1 MNALPL
7 ISAFSDRGITATVTG
22 ADLNLNAPKGALTPK
37 LVSCLREDK
46 RDVILWLD
54 RLRNE
59 LGADWQ
65 EVSQDPAQLR
75 AAADSLMTQ
84 ISRQQDV
91 VPAHYTAVVYCQT
104 CSKDVPHFPVGV
116 EMVGACVWCMNGQP
130 VPVSDVGC
138 ANDTDYSL
146 VQDLPMPGANA

>member
-37 LVSCLREDK
+37 LVNCLREDK

-59 LGADWQ
+59 LGDDWQ

-84 ISRQQDV
+84 ISRQQGV
-91 VPAHYTAVVYCQT
+91 VPAHYTATVYCQS
-104 CSKDVPHFPVGV
+104 CNQDVPHYPVGDDTV
-116 EMVGACVWCMNGQP
+116 RSCVWCFNDQT
-130 VPVSDVGC
+130 VPTRH
-138 ANDTDYSL
+138 AT
-146 VQDLPMPGANA
+146 P